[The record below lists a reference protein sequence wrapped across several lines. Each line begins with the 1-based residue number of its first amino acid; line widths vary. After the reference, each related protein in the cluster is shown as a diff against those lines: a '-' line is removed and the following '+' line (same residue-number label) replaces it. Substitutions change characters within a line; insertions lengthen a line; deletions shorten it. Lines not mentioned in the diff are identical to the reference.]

1 MRNRARVLGHPVH
14 PMLVVL
20 PLGLLIG
27 AVVFD
32 ILYLIFGGTTFP
44 LVAGYT
50 MAAGIIGGLVAGV
63 FGLVDWLAI
72 PPRTRARR
80 IGTLHGLGN
89 VLVLVLFGLSWLLR
103 YPEPDWRPNEFALT
117 LSFAGIVLGAI
128 TGWLGGELVDR
139 LGVGVDQVEDLN
151 APNSLS
157 RKARAGRP
165 AAGGVG

>member
-1 MRNRARVLGHPVH
+1 MRSRARMLGHPVH

-27 AVVFD
+27 AVLFD

-63 FGLVDWLAI
+63 FGLVDWMAI

-103 YPEPDWRPNEFALT
+103 YPETDWRPNEFALT
-117 LSFAGIVLGAI
+117 LSFVGIVLGA
-128 TGWLGGELVDR
+128 
-139 LGVGVDQVEDLN
+139 
-151 APNSLS
+151 
-157 RKARAGRP
+157 
-165 AAGGVG
+165 